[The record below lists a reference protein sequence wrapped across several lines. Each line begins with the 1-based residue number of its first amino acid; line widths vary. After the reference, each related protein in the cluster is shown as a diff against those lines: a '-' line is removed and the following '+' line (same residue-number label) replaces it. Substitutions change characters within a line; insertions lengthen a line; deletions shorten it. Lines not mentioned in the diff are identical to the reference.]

1 MFRIS
6 LVLGFITTF
15 AFVNFA
21 IASEN
26 LQRYDRVIAAYEF
39 EEAGRSD
46 LGFDIGPRRILGY
59 LSRGAFF
66 SDESKFGNKSLAF
79 ERSGIFQ
86 ASENSFLSIFNEF
99 SIAFWIKTPVQDC
112 DILIGLLAKDGL
124 ETKGVTS
131 VRIESE
137 GYSYET
143 GIIDA
148 GGISA
153 RHSDGKNTHRI
164 EVTDIKDVNMMDNTW
179 HHIVFTLDKIQYVIT
194 IDGEIIFS
202 ELPDQWTKFT
212 EPNWKGEEEV
222 PTYIGY
228 VGNETVISI
237 ELSPDNK
244 KINGQIFFDDIVF
257 YEEAFSATDIQ
268 ELYKN
273 GLKNFLEVMPVEPQ
287 KKAATTW
294 AEVKSGR

>member
-1 MFRIS
+1 MFRIG

-26 LQRYDRVIAAYEF
+26 LQRFDRVIAAYDF
-39 EEAGRSD
+39 ENDIAIGAV
-46 LGFDIGPRRILGY
+46 DIGPRNINAGF
-59 LSRGAFF
+59 SRGAFK

-79 ERSGIFQ
+79 ERSGHFGV
-86 ASENSFLSIFNEF
+86 SEDSFLSVFNEF

-124 ETKGVTS
+124 ETKGITTVS
-131 VRIESE
+131 IESE
-137 GYSYET
+137 GYSYKT

-148 GGISA
+148 GGISSH
-153 RHSDGKNTHRI
+153 HSDGKNVHTI
-164 EVTDIKDVNMMDNTW
+164 KVTDIKDVNMMDNRW

-194 IDGEIIFS
+194 IDGKIIFMNVP
-202 ELPDQWTKFT
+202 EQWKKYT
-212 EPNWKGEEEV
+212 EPNWKGEEKV
-222 PTYIGY
+222 PAYIGY
-228 VGNETVISI
+228 VGNKTVISI

-244 KINGQIFFDDIVF
+244 KINGQIFFDDVIF

-273 GLKNFLEVMPVEPQ
+273 GLKNFLEVMSVNPQ
-287 KKAATTW
+287 EKVATTW
-294 AEVKSGR
+294 GEIKSRR